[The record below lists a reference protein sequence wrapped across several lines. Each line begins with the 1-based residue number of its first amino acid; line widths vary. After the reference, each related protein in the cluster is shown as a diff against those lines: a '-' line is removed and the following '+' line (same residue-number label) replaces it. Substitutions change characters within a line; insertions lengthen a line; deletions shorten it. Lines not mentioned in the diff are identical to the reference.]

1 MVRKWNI
8 ASTIIIIGFTIMI
21 LVNMG
26 FNIFGKVGKFWQN
39 SFLDIMQL
47 LILLV
52 VSFSLV
58 QMQNRINRKIE
69 KLDVIIDK
77 IQEKLLDEKLIRIG
91 NENECLKTRIKLLS
105 ISNLLEYI
113 KKYDKKIDNEM
124 NSIIEQ
130 MDMLNMLV
138 FDHIEDKDF
147 IKKSEP
153 RIQFLIYNMVDK
165 LDGIHL
171 KLG

>member
-1 MVRKWNI
+1 
-8 ASTIIIIGFTIMI
+8 
-21 LVNMG
+21 MG

-130 MDMLNMLV
+130 MDMLNMLI
-138 FDHIEDKDF
+138 FYMIKYEHI
-147 IKKSEP
+147 
-153 RIQFLIYNMVDK
+153 
-165 LDGIHL
+165 
-171 KLG
+171 

>member
-8 ASTIIIIGFTIMI
+8 ASTIIIIGFTIII

-105 ISNLLEYI
+105 IY
-113 KKYDKKIDNEM
+113 
-124 NSIIEQ
+124 
-130 MDMLNMLV
+130 
-138 FDHIEDKDF
+138 
-147 IKKSEP
+147 
-153 RIQFLIYNMVDK
+153 
-165 LDGIHL
+165 
-171 KLG
+171 

>member
-1 MVRKWNI
+1 
-8 ASTIIIIGFTIMI
+8 MI

-91 NENECLKTRIKLLS
+91 NKNERLKTRIKLLS

-153 RIQFLIYNMVDK
+153 RIQFLIY
-165 LDGIHL
+165 G
-171 KLG
+171 

>member
-1 MVRKWNI
+1 
-8 ASTIIIIGFTIMI
+8 
-21 LVNMG
+21 
-26 FNIFGKVGKFWQN
+26 
-39 SFLDIMQL
+39 
-47 LILLV
+47 
-52 VSFSLV
+52 
-58 QMQNRINRKIE
+58 
-69 KLDVIIDK
+69 
-77 IQEKLLDEKLIRIG
+77 
-91 NENECLKTRIKLLS
+91 
-105 ISNLLEYI
+105 
-113 KKYDKKIDNEM
+113 M

>member
-1 MVRKWNI
+1 M
-8 ASTIIIIGFTIMI
+8 
-21 LVNMG
+21 
-26 FNIFGKVGKFWQN
+26 
-39 SFLDIMQL
+39 
-47 LILLV
+47 
-52 VSFSLV
+52 
-58 QMQNRINRKIE
+58 
-69 KLDVIIDK
+69 
-77 IQEKLLDEKLIRIG
+77 DEKLIRIG

>member
-1 MVRKWNI
+1 
-8 ASTIIIIGFTIMI
+8 
-21 LVNMG
+21 MG

-113 KKYDKKIDNEM
+113 KNFAKTF
-124 NSIIEQ
+124 Q
-130 MDMLNMLV
+130 L
-138 FDHIEDKDF
+138 F
-147 IKKSEP
+147 
-153 RIQFLIYNMVDK
+153 QIY
-165 LDGIHL
+165 
-171 KLG
+171 

>member
-8 ASTIIIIGFTIMI
+8 ASTIIIIGFTIII

-113 KKYDKKIDNEM
+113 KKYDKK
-124 NSIIEQ
+124 
-130 MDMLNMLV
+130 LTT
-138 FDHIEDKDF
+138 K
-147 IKKSEP
+147 
-153 RIQFLIYNMVDK
+153 
-165 LDGIHL
+165 
-171 KLG
+171 